1 MSASTFHDWDPPA
14 PIPSISQEL
23 RPVLQSMRSAAKYI
37 WWFVVLTF
45 VVVFIFAETSG
56 LTSRPVT
63 RGTTVG
69 SVNGQEITYD
79 TWIRASQ
86 TRIKEEQAQSSKPLT
101 LDDERR
107 LENATFSEMVNEIL
121 LAQEYKRRGI
131 TVSDKE
137 I

>member
-1 MSASTFHDWDPPA
+1 MSASTFLDWHPPA
-14 PIPSISQEL
+14 PIPPICQEL
-23 RPVLQSMRSAAKYI
+23 RPVLQTMRSAAKYI

-69 SVNGQEITYD
+69 SVNGQDITYD

-86 TRIKEEQAQSSKPLT
+86 SRIKEEQGQSSRPLS

-107 LENATFSEMVNEIL
+107 VEDATFNVLVSDIL
-121 LAQEYKRRGI
+121 LEQE
-131 TVSDKE
+131 
-137 I
+137 